1 MKSLQAQSLAAALGT
16 EEVSCGVLWRGDAL
30 CEVCASADAPGL
42 KSN

>member
-1 MKSLQAQSLAAALGT
+1 MKSLQTQSPAGALGT
-16 EEVSCGVLWRGDAL
+16 EEDSRGVLWRGDAL